1 MNIRRIFL
9 LVTGLASLLTLQAQN
24 TPIKVLAFHDPGEN
38 PSHVEFA
45 QNVVS
50 FFSGFNG
57 NGELIFEHTADPG
70 RMNEQEL
77 ESISVIM
84 MLSHIPLNN
93 HQQKAFQNYME
104 NGGRWVGFH
113 RTACYTTGRW
123 PWFEEFI
130 GGVSRERSVLPALPA
145 KLNTED
151 PLHPVCRGIPRHFIA
166 PANEWHVFSPGLRNN
181 PNVSVLLSLAA
192 ESFPAGIAQPVKSG
206 DIPVAWINRKYNM
219 VYIGVGHD
227 GNSFSDPTQNLLIS
241 NALKWL
247 VTPQNPVRE
256 KVVAAYV
263 TSWKE
268 AIPDPTHITHINYAF
283 GHVND
288 SCNGIRVDNPERLRQ
303 IVALKEKKP
312 SLKVLLSIGG
322 WGSGRFSQ
330 MSANE
335 QYRESFAKDCRRIV
349 NEFGLDG
356 IDIDWEYPTNPG
368 PGISFAPEDT
378 RNFTLLMRDIRKH
391 LDHGQLLT
399 LASAASGKF
408 IDFRSIVEYVDFVN
422 IMTYDIAYPPFHHS
436 GLYPSS
442 LTGDLSCYESVL
454 AHVTAGFPLDR
465 LVLGIP
471 FYGKPSPDFPQGMNS
486 YGRLIQLENYEK
498 CWDDIAK
505 APYLK
510 DSTGKIVCNYDNP
523 RSIGYKC
530 RFIHQY
536 GMKGAMYWE
545 YEGDDDKGSLRQA
558 VFNGIFVP

>member
-1 MNIRRIFL
+1 MNILRIFL
-9 LVTGLASLLTLQAQN
+9 LVTALANLLTVYAQN
-24 TPIKVLAFHDPGEN
+24 TPLKILAFHNPDEN
-38 PSHVEFA
+38 SSHIEFA
-45 QNVVS
+45 QEAIS

-57 NGELIFEHTADPG
+57 NGELLFEHTSDPG
-70 RMNEQEL
+70 RINEKEL
-77 ESISVIM
+77 KDISLIIM
-84 MLSHIPLNN
+84 LNHIPLDNN
-93 HQQKAFQNYME
+93 QQKVFQHFME
-104 NGGRWVGFH
+104 NGGKWVGFY
-113 RTACYTTGRW
+113 RTARYANEEW
-123 PWFEEFI
+123 PWFREFI
-130 GGVSRERSVLPALPA
+130 GGVSCEESIRPALPA
-145 KLNTED
+145 KLYTED
-151 PLHPVCRGIPRHFIA
+151 PLHPVCRGISGNFIA
-166 PANEWHVFSPGLRNN
+166 PANEWHVFSPGLRDN
-181 PNVSVLLSLAA
+181 PYVSVLLSMAA
-192 ESFPAGIAQPVKSG
+192 ESFPGK
-206 DIPVAWINRKYNM
+206 DIPVAWINKKYNM
-219 VYIGVGHD
+219 VYIGMGHD
-227 GNSFSDPTQNLLIS
+227 GDSFSNPTQNLLIN

-247 VTPQNPVRE
+247 ITPQNPLKE

-263 TSWKE
+263 TSWKNVM
-268 AIPDPTHITHINYAF
+268 PDPTHITHINYAF

-288 SCNGIRVDNPERLRQ
+288 SCNGIRVDNPERLLE
-303 IVALKEKKP
+303 IVALKDQKP

-322 WGSGRFSQ
+322 WGSGRFSE
-330 MSANE
+330 MTANDTN
-335 QYRESFAKDCRRIV
+335 RESFSRDCRRIV
-349 NEFGLDG
+349 DEFGLDG

-378 RNFTLLMRDIRKH
+378 RNFTLLMRDIRRN
-391 LDHGQLLT
+391 LAPGQLLT

-408 IDFRSIVEYVDFVN
+408 IDFKSIVNYVDFVN

-442 LTGDLSCYESVL
+442 LTGDLSCYEAVL
-454 AHVTAGFPLDR
+454 AHVSAGFPLDR

-486 YGRLIQLENYEK
+486 YGKLIQLENYEK

-510 DSTGKIVCNYDNP
+510 DSTGKIVCNYDDP

-530 RFIHQY
+530 RFIHEY

>member
-1 MNIRRIFL
+1 MNIPRIFL
-9 LVTGLASLLTLQAQN
+9 LVTALANLLTLQAQN
-24 TPIKVLAFHDPGEN
+24 VPVRVLAFHNPGEN
-38 PSHVEFA
+38 PSHIEFA
-45 QNVVS
+45 QEAIS
-50 FFSGFNG
+50 FFSAFNDS
-57 NGELIFEHTADPG
+57 GELIFEHTSDPE
-70 RMNEQEL
+70 RINEREL
-77 ESISVIM
+77 KDTDLIIM
-84 MLSHIPLNN
+84 MDYIPLDRD
-93 HQQKAFQNYME
+93 QQKAFQNFME
-104 NGGRWVGFH
+104 HGGRWLGFQ
-113 RTACYTTGRW
+113 RTAGYTTGEW
-123 PWFEEFI
+123 PWFREFI
-130 GGVSRERSVLPALPA
+130 GRVSYEKSILPAMPA
-145 KLNTED
+145 KFITED
-151 PLHPVCRGIPRHFIA
+151 PLHPVCRSIPASFIA
-166 PANEWHVFSPGLRNN
+166 PANEWYVYSPGLRQNTD
-181 PNVSVLLSLAA
+181 VSVLLSIAPD
-192 ESFPAGIAQPVKSG
+192 SFPADITQTVKSG
-206 DIPVAWINRKYNM
+206 DVPVAWINRKFNM
-219 VYIGVGHD
+219 IYINAGHD
-227 GNSFSDPTQNLLIS
+227 GNSFSDPTQNLLIT

-247 VTPQNPVRE
+247 LAPQAPVQE

-268 AIPDPTHITHINYAF
+268 AVPDPTHITHINYAF

-288 SCNGIRVDNPERLRQ
+288 SCNGIRVDNPERLRE
-303 IVALKEKKP
+303 IVALKDQKP

-322 WGSGRFSQ
+322 WGSGRFSE
-330 MSANE
+330 MTANE
-335 QYRESFAKDCRRIV
+335 HNRESFAKECRRVV
-349 NEFGLDG
+349 NEFCLDG

-378 RNFTLLMRDIRKH
+378 RNFTLLMRDIRTH
-391 LDHGQLLT
+391 LAPGQLLT

-408 IDFRSIVEYVDFVN
+408 IDFKSIVEYVDFVN

-471 FYGKPSPDFPQGMNS
+471 FYGKPSPEFPEGMSS
-486 YGRLIQLENYEK
+486 YGKLIKLENYEQ

-510 DSTGKIVCNYDNP
+510 DSTGKIVCNYDDP

>member
-1 MNIRRIFL
+1 MNIPRIFL
-9 LVTGLASLLTLQAQN
+9 LVTGLVCLLNLHAQN
-24 TPIKVLAFHDPGEN
+24 TPLKVLAFQN
-38 PSHVEFA
+38 PEEAPSNVEFT
-45 QNVVS
+45 QKVLT
-50 FFSGFNG
+50 FLEGING
-57 NGELIFEHTADPG
+57 NGELAFEQTADPS
-70 RMNEQEL
+70 RMNEKNL
-77 ESISVIM
+77 KDVNVII
-84 MLSHIPLNN
+84 MLGHIPLNN
-93 HQQKAFQNYME
+93 QQQKAFQKFME
-104 NGGRWVGFH
+104 NGGRWLGFQA
-113 RTACYTTGRW
+113 TAVYAKGNW
-123 PWFEEFI
+123 PWFNEFI
-130 GGVSRERSVLPALPA
+130 GGACLEESCLPALPA
-145 KLNTED
+145 KLKTED
-151 PLHPVCRGIPRHFIA
+151 PLHPVCRGIPDYYIA
-166 PANEWHVFSPGLRNN
+166 PANEWHVFSNGLRQN
-181 PNVSVLLSLAA
+181 PHVSVLQSLAA
-192 ESFPAGIAQPVKSG
+192 ESFPAGLTNVVKSG
-206 DIPVAWINRKYNM
+206 DIPVTWINRKYNM
-219 VYIGVGHD
+219 IYFNVGHD
-227 GNSFSDPTQNLLIS
+227 GNSFSDPTQNLLIT

-247 VTPQNPVRE
+247 LTPQAPVQE

-288 SCNGIRVDNPERLRQ
+288 SCNGIRVDNPDRLHQ
-303 IVALKEKKP
+303 IVALKDQKP

-322 WGSGRFSQ
+322 WGSGRFSE
-330 MSANE
+330 MTANDTN
-335 QYRESFAKDCRRIV
+335 RASFSRDCRRV
-349 NEFGLDG
+349 VDEFGLDG

-378 RNFTLLMRDIRKH
+378 RNFTLLMRDIRTH
-391 LDHGQLLT
+391 LAPGQLLT

-408 IDFRSIVEYVDFVN
+408 IDFKSIVEYVDFVN

-471 FYGKPSPDFPQGMNS
+471 FYGKPSPEFPQGMNS
-486 YGRLIQLENYEK
+486 YGKLIKLENYEQ

-510 DSTGKIVCNYDNP
+510 DSTGKIVCNYDDP